1 MLLWDCPWGW
11 HCLSLA
17 LLRGGEAEGKAVGFI
32 SLFFLPHSLCDM
44 QGLLESEVQ

>member
-1 MLLWDCPWGW
+1 MGM
-11 HCLSLA
+11 A
-17 LLRGGEAEGKAVGFI
+17 LPEPGFAPGGGEAEGKAVGFI